1 MSKLR
6 QLLAKKKSENVLQEI
21 QENTESAEIVKSS
34 KFSVKENPVET
45 AVSKEEDK
53 NSVSAQVE
61 TSDSE
66 EPGGLEIA
74 LESIGSKKEQEEPT
88 KNKLSL
94 SLGGS
99 VFGKKS
105 GDNAE
110 LDAIRS
116 YQAIKSSIHSR
127 LIEDLDVN
135 ALMQL
140 EGTDSVENAI
150 EETVHLL
157 VEEERLPLSRE
168 ERETLAQDVLYETLG
183 LGPLE
188 PLLSDPLINDILV
201 NGADNV
207 WIDQDGKLVET
218 EIKFKDDNHLL
229 HVINRIVSRVGRRVD
244 ESSPIVDA
252 RLPDGSRVNAIIP
265 PLSLDGPTLS
275 IRRFRPVPFHAGDL
289 IAKGA
294 ISKEMSDFLE
304 LAVKA
309 RLNILISGGTS
320 AGKTTLLN
328 VLSSHISDR
337 ERIVTIEDT
346 AELRL
351 QQKHVV
357 RLESRPANIEGQG
370 AVNQRELVKNALRM
384 RPDRIVVGE
393 VRGPEALDM
402 LQAMNTGHEGSLT
415 TLHANS
421 ARDALSR
428 LETLVLL
435 SGVELSQKSIRE
447 QIGAA
452 FDLVVQI
459 KRLTDGARRVVSITE
474 VTGVQEGVI
483 SMQELFKFKP
493 GSADGGAGYHTACGI
508 RPLVEKKIVDAGY
521 KFPEGLLKE
530 INPSATEQEGS
541 SESGGE
547 LLE

>member
-1 MSKLR
+1 
-6 QLLAKKKSENVLQEI
+6 
-21 QENTESAEIVKSS
+21 
-34 KFSVKENPVET
+34 
-45 AVSKEEDK
+45 
-53 NSVSAQVE
+53 
-61 TSDSE
+61 
-66 EPGGLEIA
+66 
-74 LESIGSKKEQEEPT
+74 
-88 KNKLSL
+88 
-94 SLGGS
+94 
-99 VFGKKS
+99 
-105 GDNAE
+105 
-110 LDAIRS
+110 
-116 YQAIKSSIHSR
+116 
-127 LIEDLDVN
+127 
-135 ALMQL
+135 MQL
-140 EGTDSVENAI
+140 EGSDAVEEAI

-157 VEEERLPLSRE
+157 VEEERLPLSQK
-168 ERETLAQDVLYETLG
+168 ERENLAQDVLYETLG

-188 PLLSDPLINDILV
+188 PLLGDPLINDILV
-201 NGADNV
+201 NGADSV
-207 WIDQDGKLVET
+207 WVDQDGKLVET
-218 EIKFKDDNHLL
+218 DIRFKDDNHLL

-265 PLSLDGPTLS
+265 PLALDGPTLS
-275 IRRFRPVPFHAGDL
+275 IRRFRPVPFRADDL
-289 IAKGA
+289 VEKGA
-294 ISKEMSDFLE
+294 LSREMSDFLE

-351 QQKHVV
+351 QQRHVI

-370 AVNQRELVKNALRM
+370 AINQRELVKNALRM

-459 KRLTDGARRVVSITE
+459 KRLTDGTRRVVSVTE

-483 SMQELFKFKP
+483 SMQEVFAFKP
-493 GSADGGAGYHTACGI
+493 SVGHTACGI
-508 RPLVEKKIVDAGY
+508 RPQAEKKIRDAGL
-521 KFPEGLLKE
+521 KLPEGLLH
-530 INPSATEQEGS
+530 SAV
-541 SESGGE
+541 SEDVSPTGDGGH
-547 LLE
+547 

>member
-6 QLLAKKKSENVLQEI
+6 ELLKQKKTASLN
-21 QENTESAEIVKSS
+21 
-34 KFSVKENPVET
+34 T
-45 AVSKEEDK
+45 AVAKQFIPEEPFVDEAVEIKEESLKKTPASNHSLD
-53 NSVSAQVE
+53 E
-61 TSDSE
+61 SE
-66 EPGGLEIA
+66 KAAPA
-74 LESIGSKKEQEEPT
+74 TAT
-88 KNKLSL
+88 KTKLSL
-94 SLGGS
+94 AGSIAGS
-99 VFGKKS
+99 VFGIKTENK
-105 GDNAE
+105 AE

-127 LIEDLDVN
+127 LIEDLDIN

-140 EGTDSVENAI
+140 EGSDAVEEAI

-157 VEEERLPLSRE
+157 VEEERLPLSQK
-168 ERETLAQDVLYETLG
+168 ERESLAQDVLYETLG

-188 PLLSDPLINDILV
+188 PLLGDPLINDILV
-201 NGADNV
+201 NGADSV
-207 WIDQDGKLVET
+207 WVDQDGKLVET
-218 EIKFKDDNHLL
+218 DIRFKDDNHLL

-265 PLSLDGPTLS
+265 PLALDGPTLS
-275 IRRFRPVPFHAGDL
+275 IRRFRPVPFRADDL
-289 IAKGA
+289 VEKGA
-294 ISKEMSDFLE
+294 LSREMSDFLE

-351 QQKHVV
+351 QQRHVI

-370 AVNQRELVKNALRM
+370 AINQRELVKNALRM

-459 KRLTDGARRVVSITE
+459 KRLTDGTRRVVSITE

-483 SMQELFKFKP
+483 SMQEVFAFKP
-493 GSADGGAGYHTACGI
+493 PGRHTACGI
-508 RPLVEKKIVDAGY
+508 RPQAEIKIINAGL
-521 KFPEGLLKE
+521 KLPEGIL
-530 INPSATEQEGS
+530 NHVS
-541 SESGGE
+541 SEDEASQTGEGG
-547 LLE
+547 LE

>member
-6 QLLAKKKSENVLQEI
+6 QVIMNKKSAGASIFQGEQKEI
-21 QENTESAEIVKSS
+21 
-34 KFSVKENPVET
+34 
-45 AVSKEEDK
+45 EDEK
-53 NSVSAQVE
+53 SVSETLEKPAETTFDKVE
-61 TSDSE
+61 GKIEVKNGPQSLNEAE
-66 EPGGLEIA
+66 E
-74 LESIGSKKEQEEPT
+74 KT
-88 KNKLSL
+88 KNRLSL
-94 SLGGS
+94 SLS
-99 VFGKKS
+99 SSMFNKK
-105 GDNAE
+105 AKLKEE
-110 LDAIRS
+110 LDAFQS
-116 YQAIKSSIHSR
+116 YQSIKSRIHQR
-127 LIEDLDVN
+127 LIEDLDIN
-135 ALMQL
+135 ALLQL
-140 EGTDSVENAI
+140 EGNDSVEEAI
-150 EETVHLL
+150 EIAVHEI
-157 VEEERLPLSRE
+157 VEEERLPLSTE
-168 ERETLAQDVLYETLG
+168 ERHNLAQDVLYETLG

-188 PLLSDPLINDILV
+188 PLLANPLINDILV
-201 NGADNV
+201 NSCDSV
-207 WIDQDGKLVET
+207 WIDQDGLLIET
-218 EIKFKDDNHLL
+218 EIKFKDDNHLM

-265 PLSLDGPTLS
+265 PLSLDGPSLS
-275 IRRFRPVPFHAGDL
+275 IRRFRPTPFGAEEL
-289 IAKGA
+289 IEKGA
-294 ISKEMSDFLE
+294 LSKEMAEFLE
-304 LAVKA
+304 LAVKS

-328 VLSSHISDR
+328 VLSSNISNK

-351 QQKHVV
+351 QQKHVI
-357 RLESRPANIEGQG
+357 RLESRPANIEGKG

-421 ARDALSR
+421 CRDALSR

-459 KRLTDGARRVVSITE
+459 KRLTDGTRRVVSITE

-483 SMQELFKFKP
+483 ALQEIYKFQ
-493 GSADGGAGYHTACGI
+493 STTESHTSCGI
-508 RPLVEKKIVDAGY
+508 RPLLEKKMNDAG
-521 KFPEGLLKE
+521 FQLSEAMLSPFQS
-530 INPSATEQEGS
+530 SA
-541 SESGGE
+541 GE
-547 LLE
+547 

>member
-6 QLLAKKKSENVLQEI
+6 QLL
-21 QENTESAEIVKSS
+21 
-34 KFSVKENPVET
+34 KE
-45 AVSKEEDK
+45 KH
-53 NSVSAQVE
+53 
-61 TSDSE
+61 
-66 EPGGLEIA
+66 
-74 LESIGSKKEQEEPT
+74 T
-88 KNKLSL
+88 KNKTQSTTESNSDNVAITTKHGLEVKPETSQSIVEQKNEANNKPQFNNNENNEVRNENTDLTSPSNERTSL
-94 SLGGS
+94 SLVS
-99 VFGKKS
+99 NIFGKKTE
-105 GDNAE
+105 NKAE
-110 LDAIRS
+110 DDALRS
-116 YQAIKSSIHSR
+116 YQSIKNRIHQR
-127 LIEDLDVN
+127 LIEDLDIN

-140 EGTDSVENAI
+140 EGSEFVESSIEDSVYQI
-150 EETVHLL
+150 
-157 VEEERLPLSRE
+157 VEEEKLPLSQE
-168 ERETLAQDVLYETLG
+168 ERSQLAKDVLYETLG

-188 PLLSDPLINDILV
+188 PLLSNPLINDILV
-201 NGADNV
+201 NSSDSV
-207 WIDQDGKLVET
+207 WIDQDGVLVET
-218 EIKFKDDNHLL
+218 DIKFKDDNHLL

-265 PLSLDGPTLS
+265 PLALDGPSLS
-275 IRRFRPVPFHAGDL
+275 IRRFRPVPFEVSDL
-289 IAKGA
+289 IEKGA
-294 ISKEMSDFLE
+294 ISNEMSEFLE
-304 LAVKA
+304 LAVKS

-328 VLSSHISDR
+328 VLSGHISDR

-346 AELRL
+346 AELRM
-351 QQKHVV
+351 QQRHVI
-357 RLESRPANIEGQG
+357 RLESRPANIEGKG

-421 ARDALSR
+421 PRDALSR

-459 KRLTDGARRVVSITE
+459 KRITDGSRRVVSITE
-474 VTGVQEGVI
+474 VSGVQEGVI
-483 SMQELFKFKP
+483 GLQEIYKFQQT
-493 GSADGGAGYHTACGI
+493 GHQGGYHTACGI
-508 RPLVEKKIVDAGY
+508 RPLAETKIKDAGLSLSE
-521 KFPEGLLKE
+521 KIL
-530 INPSATEQEGS
+530 IPSQENDLAQVPTAQVSEGS
-541 SESGGE
+541 YSTGARGGS
-547 LLE
+547 L